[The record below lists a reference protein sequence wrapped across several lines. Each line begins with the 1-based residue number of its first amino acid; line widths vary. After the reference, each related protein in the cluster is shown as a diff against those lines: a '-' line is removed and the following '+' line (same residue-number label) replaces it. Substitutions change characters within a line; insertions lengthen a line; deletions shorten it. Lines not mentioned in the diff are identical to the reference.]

1 MFRPKHY
8 WRKRLHAT
16 QPHLREASVCDANGT
31 IQQLSFKPQPSLTW
45 LARWLAFLTTPFKR
59 LGISG
64 WQETGCVAQTRG
76 RPVRPAQHSTDGFW
90 TIDVDL
96 LSFRIGA
103 AHAPSGRFLRVEVE
117 PGTAAHGI
125 CEKEAVG
132 PPTLLSIG
140 GPVVID
146 TDGPFLEVHPDE
158 DFHIEGH

>member
-1 MFRPKHY
+1 M
-8 WRKRLHAT
+8 
-16 QPHLREASVCDANGT
+16 
-31 IQQLSFKPQPSLTW
+31 
-45 LARWLAFLTTPFKR
+45 
-59 LGISG
+59 
-64 WQETGCVAQTRG
+64 
-76 RPVRPAQHSTDGFW
+76 RPAQHSTDGFW